1 MKLKDFNFIFHTI
14 EDEIKEGVELVEG
27 VEPTIAELLEYHL
40 KENDENF
47 LTWIFEDYDEERGD
61 INSLDDLTENEA
73 EQVNKLIQYCKDT
86 YHVLIDDCDMST
98 KWMAGGMTF
107 EEAKDYVDGLTP
119 DEYEGY
125 EGGVAIVYSD
135 ITENEVYHIDLPE
148 KQEEPWAEAKRAE
161 LYDCEDPRFDIEYSN
176 GVSEIIRLFDYRDGN
191 TRYLDNHKLA
201 DHIFDMSDFVE
212 HADAWEL
219 ADKIIEMFEETTYT
233 DIADYEDNECC
244 VVSTNKGKALVGFD
258 TYQDAEDKAFKC
270 QGSVVKL
277 RRRDGHRA
285 YDVIDDSADNGFC
298 MPDDLGE
305 NNYCCAFYTAAD
317 AIESI
322 EDEMKELAREL
333 EDEDI
338 EQSEYDD
345 YLSTMQE
352 AIEAINK
359 EFVDGSKVFVL
370 YEGWNYDILDKYVP
384 HFREDV
390 YEYII
395 GVML

>member
-1 MKLKDFNFIFHTI
+1 MKLRDFNYIFHTI

-27 VEPTIAELLEYHL
+27 VEPTIAELLEYHI

-61 INSLDDLTENEA
+61 INSLDDLTEDEV

-86 YHVLIDDCDMST
+86 YHVIIDDCDMST
-98 KWMAGGMTF
+98 KWMAGGMTY

-135 ITENEVYHIDLPE
+135 ITEDEVYHIDLPE
-148 KQEEPWAEAKRAE
+148 KEVEPWAEAKKAE
-161 LYDCEDPRFDIEYSN
+161 RYDCEDPRFDIAYSN
-176 GVSEIIRLFDYRDGN
+176 GTSETIRLFDYRDGN

-201 DHIFDMSDFVE
+201 DHIADMSDFIE
-212 HADAWEL
+212 YADAYEL
-219 ADKIIEMFEETTYT
+219 ADKIVEMFEETIYT
-233 DIADYEDNECC
+233 DIADYEDSECC

-258 TYQDAEDKAFKC
+258 SYQDAVDMAFKC

-285 YDVIDDSADNGFC
+285 YDVIDDSADTGFC

-305 NNYCCAFYTAAD
+305 NNYSNRFRTAED
-317 AIESI
+317 ALETIAE
-322 EDEMKELAREL
+322 EEKELPEL
-333 EDEDI
+333 LESYNI
-338 EQSEYDD
+338 EQAYYDD
-345 YLSTMQE
+345 CMANLQ
-352 AIEAINK
+352 AARNLIAK
-359 EFVDGSKVFVL
+359 EFGEGKIIIE
-370 YEGWNYDILDKYVP
+370 YEGCNYDVSDEFVTGY
-384 HFREDV
+384 REDV